1 MNRIGQILREKGI
14 GEIIP
19 SEEVLTEM
27 GIKMQTWNKFAGNR
41 KDPDF
46 NQIPLIAKFLGV
58 EISELFPEPNRD
70 FKQVRESKMETA

>member
-14 GEIIP
+14 GEIVP
-19 SEEVLTEM
+19 SEEVLNEL

-46 NQIPLIAKFLGV
+46 HQIPLIAKFLGV
-58 EISELFPEPNRD
+58 EIEDLFVKDQAEN
-70 FKQVRESKMETA
+70 VTSKHRLITV